1 MFLFICTE
9 PEILY
14 YENFDIQS
22 VVTPVNPETLR
33 DLLQESQYDA
43 EETQFLYDSFKY
55 GFSICYEGSIDA
67 KITSQNL
74 KFNGVG
80 NETVLWNK
88 VMKEVKLHRYAG
100 PFKEIPF
107 QDHFIQSPIG
117 LVPKD
122 GGADTRLIFHLSHP
136 RGRGTSVNANTPE
149 DLCKVVYPMFDDAI
163 KLCLK
168 EGRDCKLGKSDAK
181 AAFRNLGIRPEDFW
195 LLVMKAK
202 SPIDGKFYYFVD
214 KALPFGAS
222 ISCSH
227 FQRVS
232 NGIAHIIKYRAG
244 RPNVNYLDDFLFA
257 ALMRLHCNRQ
267 IQTFLDVCEQVGMPV
282 NFEKTFWATTCLT
295 FLGLLIN
302 TVSQTVS
309 IPRDKIEKAHQLI
322 DKVLLN
328 KSRKLTLHQLQQICG
343 YLNFLCKAVVPG
355 RAFTRRICSHTSG
368 VLKPHHHIKITEEM
382 KLDLE
387 MWKIFLRHPSAYCRP
402 FLDFSDKVKS
412 TDIDFYTDA
421 SGKIGFG
428 GVCQNSFMFEY
439 WDRDFLSEQSPS
451 IDYLELYAVAAAVL
465 AWISRFR
472 NRRVTIFTDNK
483 GVRDMINSNVASTKN
498 SMVLIRIIVLKC
510 LVENVKLKAKYVASE
525 DNNLADHLSRGR
537 IKQFRKDSKGKY
549 EKDPT
554 AIPNEI
560 WPIDKVWQKKLKG
573 PSN

>member
-1 MFLFICTE
+1 MLLIVIFNCTE
-9 PEILY
+9 LEISY
-14 YENFDIQS
+14 YENFDIHS
-22 VVTPVNPETLR
+22 VVTPVSPETLR
-33 DLLQESQYDA
+33 ELLQESQYDV
-43 EETQFLYDSFKY
+43 EETKFLYESFKY
-55 GFSICYEGSIDA
+55 GFRICYEGSSEA

-80 NETVLWNK
+80 NEIILWNK
-88 VMKEVKLHRYAG
+88 VMKEVKLKRYAG
-100 PFKEIPF
+100 PFEKIPF
-107 QDHFIQSPIG
+107 QDHYIQSPIG

-122 GGADTRLIFHLSHP
+122 GGSDTRLIFHLSHP

-149 DLCKVVYPMFDDAI
+149 ELCKVVYPMFDDAI
-163 KLCLK
+163 KLCLG
-168 EGRDCKLGKSDAK
+168 EGKDCKLGKSDAK
-181 AAFRNLGIRPEDFW
+181 AAFRNLGIIPEDFW

-202 SPIDGKFYYFVD
+202 SPIDGKIYYFVD

-232 NGIAHIIKYRAG
+232 NGLAHIIRYKTKKA
-244 RPNVNYLDDFLFA
+244 NVNYLDDFLFA

-267 IQTFLDVCEQVGMPV
+267 IQTFLDVCEQIGMPV
-282 NFEKTFWATTCLT
+282 NFEKTFWGTTCLT

-302 TVSQTVS
+302 TVAQTIS
-309 IPRDKIEKAHQLI
+309 IPKEKIEKALQLI
-322 DKVLLN
+322 DRVLLN
-328 KSRKLTLHQLQQICG
+328 KSRKITLHQLQQICG

-355 RAFTRRICSHTSG
+355 RAFTRRLISHTSG

-382 KLDLE
+382 KLDLD

-439 WDRDFLSEQSPS
+439 WDKEFLLDQSPS

-465 AWISRFR
+465 AWIARFR

-525 DNNLADHLSRGR
+525 DNDLADHLSRGR
-537 IKQFRKDSKGKY
+537 ISKFRKESKGKY
-549 EKDPT
+549 EKEPT
-554 AIPNEI
+554 PIPEEI
-560 WPIDKVWQKKLKG
+560 WPVTKVWQSK
-573 PSN
+573 